1 MGRRSNS
8 GEIIGEIRNLRIS
21 FPLYE
26 GEKWALRGL
35 DLTLKKGEVFAF
47 VGESGSGKSVTG
59 YTFMG
64 LLPPS
69 AKVEGT
75 ILFQG
80 EDLLSLSPR
89 DWCRVRGRKIS
100 MIFQEPMTALNPTM
114 KVGKQVAEVFI
125 LHGGMDKK
133 EAMAE
138 TIRLLGEMG
147 IPNPEVRVHDY
158 PHQLSG
164 GMRQRVLIAMAM
176 AAGPQ
181 LLIADEPTTALDVT
195 VQAQIISLLKRLQKE
210 KGTTIFFITHDLGV
224 VAEIAHR
231 VGVIKDGVLLE
242 EATVDDLYARP
253 LHPYTQALL
262 EVLPHWDRDSR
273 TFNLPKLRQEPL
285 GDGCPFFPYC
295 SHAKEL
301 CREELP
307 PMKGTS
313 SGRIRCWLY

>member
-1 MGRRSNS
+1 
-8 GEIIGEIRNLRIS
+8 
-21 FPLYE
+21 
-26 GEKWALRGL
+26 
-35 DLTLKKGEVFAF
+35 

-59 YTFMG
+59 YALMG

-69 AKVEGT
+69 AKVEGS
-75 ILFQG
+75 IVFQG
-80 EDLLSLSPR
+80 RDLLTLSPR
-89 DWCRVRGRKIS
+89 EWCHVRGRLVS

-114 KVGKQVAEVFI
+114 KIGRQVAEVFV
-125 LHGGMDKK
+125 LHGGLDKK
-133 EAMAE
+133 RAE
-138 TIRLLGEMG
+138 EETVRLLGEMG
-147 IPNPEVRVHDY
+147 IPNPEVRIKDY

-195 VQAQIISLLKRLQKE
+195 VQAQIISLLKRLQRE

-242 EATVDDLYARP
+242 EAPVERLYSHP

-262 EVLPHWDRDSR
+262 EVLPHWDRESR
-273 TFNLPKLRQEPL
+273 TFNLPRIR
-285 GDGCPFFPYC
+285 GDGVDNGCPFYPYC
-295 SHAKEL
+295 SHAKAR

-307 PMKGTS
+307 PMKDTTS
-313 SGRIRCWLY
+313 GKIRCWLY